1 MAMKRCLLYD
11 MVNTSEL
18 LVKVVVSADRK
29 EKKNPLIS
37 LNLHLDLNH
46 IPLPE
51 KAAKVWS
58 HYRGIIVM
66 MS

>member
-18 LVKVVVSADRK
+18 LVKIVMCLLIEK
-29 EKKNPLIS
+29 KKNPLIS
-37 LNLHLDLNH
+37 PNLHLDLNH

-51 KAAKVWS
+51 KAAEVWS
-58 HYRGIIVM
+58 HYCGIIVM

>member
-11 MVNTSEL
+11 TVNTSEL
-18 LVKVVVSADRK
+18 LAKNVVCLLIEK
-29 EKKNPLIS
+29 KKNPLIS
-37 LNLHLDLNH
+37 PNLHLDLNH

-58 HYRGIIVM
+58 HYCEVIVM
-66 MS
+66 TS